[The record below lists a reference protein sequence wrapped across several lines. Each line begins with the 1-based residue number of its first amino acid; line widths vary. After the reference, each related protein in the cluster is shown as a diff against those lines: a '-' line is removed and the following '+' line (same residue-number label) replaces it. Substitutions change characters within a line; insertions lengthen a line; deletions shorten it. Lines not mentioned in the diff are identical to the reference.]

1 MARLNKI
8 IKALIISDAFF
19 LSAIGILTPI
29 FAIFLISQI
38 DGGTI
43 EVAGIAAA
51 IYLIVRTIFLL
62 PVSNLIDKKKGEYD
76 DLFFLVS
83 GLVVMAL
90 TMILYTFAKTVWN
103 IYLLQ
108 AVLGVGAAMHYPA
121 WYVLFTR
128 HIGKF
133 REGFAWGVY
142 EVVIGISGAL
152 TVSAG
157 AFVANIFGF
166 EVLFLVVAM
175 LILAGAFMPLLFL
188 QAVTI

>member
-62 PVSNLIDKKKGEYD
+62 PVSNLILKY
-76 DLFFLVS
+76 
-83 GLVVMAL
+83 
-90 TMILYTFAKTVWN
+90 
-103 IYLLQ
+103 YLQTYQL
-108 AVLGVGAAMHYPA
+108 
-121 WYVLFTR
+121 R
-128 HIGKF
+128 K
-133 REGFAWGVY
+133 
-142 EVVIGISGAL
+142 
-152 TVSAG
+152 
-157 AFVANIFGF
+157 N
-166 EVLFLVVAM
+166 
-175 LILAGAFMPLLFL
+175 
-188 QAVTI
+188 